1 MTAATAHAWNTA
13 DAWTAL
19 QRAET
24 TPHELAAIAAAH
36 PDYATQIAA
45 HPQAY
50 PALVEWA
57 EQVAAQRSAPDAS
70 PAADVTDLVGGTRRA
85 SGAHPLAFSA
95 DADAW
100 RAAVAAG
107 AALTEGAPPHA
118 GAPRA
123 GDLPTDRVAW
133 TPAGDLP
140 TDRVAWT
147 PAADLPVAGVEKAR
161 DAAPTAIAPASP
173 EAEPAQ
179 PGAEAG
185 EPWWAGVSPAAP
197 DATPSAAS
205 DASHPAHR
213 ATFEPLAA
221 PSAEALAVGTAAG
234 AAGVSPAPPERPAQ
248 SARPALPTQSAAA
261 AARAAGAA
269 YAAAVAPQ
277 GAPVVASAAPAS
289 LSPEPAPSAPAAVV
303 DARALLA
310 FVFAFVVAPLGIVF
324 GHLALRDIAATGAPG
339 RGYAVAGLIV
349 GYAVIATALVAA
361 AVTVFTLLAH

>member
-70 PAADVTDLVGGTRRA
+70 PAADATDLVGGTRRA

-118 GAPRA
+118 GAPR
-123 GDLPTDRVAW
+123 
-133 TPAGDLP
+133 AGDLP

-269 YAAAVAPQ
+269 YAAAVAPH
-277 GAPVVASAAPAS
+277 ASPAEASADPAS
-289 LSPEPAPSAPAAVV
+289 ARPEPAPSAPAAAVV

-339 RGYAVAGLIV
+339 RGYAVAGLVV

-361 AVTVFTLLAH
+361 VVTALTLLAR

>member
-70 PAADVTDLVGGTRRA
+70 PAADATDLVGGTRRA

-118 GAPRA
+118 GAPR
-123 GDLPTDRVAW
+123 
-133 TPAGDLP
+133 AGDLP

-197 DATPSAAS
+197 DATPRAAS

-248 SARPALPTQSAAA
+248 SARPALPRQSAAA

-277 GAPVVASAAPAS
+277 GSTAVASAAPAS
-289 LSPEPAPSAPAAVV
+289 LSPEPAPSAPAAAVV

>member
-133 TPAGDLP
+133 TPA
-140 TDRVAWT
+140 
-147 PAADLPVAGVEKAR
+147 ADLPVAGVEKAR

-197 DATPSAAS
+197 DATPRAAS

-221 PSAEALAVGTAAG
+221 PRAEALAVGTAAG
-234 AAGVSPAPPERPAQ
+234 AAGVSPAPPECPAQ
-248 SARPALPTQSAAA
+248 SARPALPRQSAAA

-269 YAAAVAPQ
+269 YAAAVAPP
-277 GAPVVASAAPAS
+277 ASPVVASAAPASAAPAS
-289 LSPEPAPSAPAAVV
+289 LSPELAPSAPAAAVV

-339 RGYAVAGLIV
+339 RGYAVAGLVV

-361 AVTVFTLLAH
+361 AVTVFTLLAR